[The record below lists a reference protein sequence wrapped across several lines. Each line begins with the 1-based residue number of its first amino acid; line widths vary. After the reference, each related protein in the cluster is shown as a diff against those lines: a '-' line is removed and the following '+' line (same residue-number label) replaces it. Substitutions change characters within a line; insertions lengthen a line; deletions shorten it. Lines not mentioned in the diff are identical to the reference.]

1 MIGQLNITLVL
12 LEIETIRD
20 SSASGIHIPGL
31 IIENIKENIE
41 EAISAISAKLL
52 VLSDESPY
60 LLSNGVKFRVTEK
73 SRFSPYFTGPPQIDQ
88 EEYISGIENVA
99 KDFLKREG
107 VNPTPGI
114 GRIITVPQLNAKR
127 LILLF
132 LITNVKIENI
142 GGAKIVLEKE

>member
-1 MIGQLNITLVL
+1 MIRQLNITLVL

-60 LLSNGVKFRVTEK
+60 LLFNGVKFRVTEK
-73 SRFSPYFTGPPQIDQ
+73 SQFSPYFT
-88 EEYISGIENVA
+88 V
-99 KDFLKREG
+99 
-107 VNPTPGI
+107 
-114 GRIITVPQLNAKR
+114 
-127 LILLF
+127 LLR
-132 LITNVKIENI
+132 
-142 GGAKIVLEKE
+142 